1 MATGGKQVSPA
12 VAVIV
17 IIIVL
22 AIIVAVYFWAAGAK
36 KPTGAQAPMM
46 KGPGG
51 NMPAGNMPGGKG
63 PMPGGMPGGKGPMPG
78 APGMKVPVAPPTG
91 GAPAKAPTGQ

>member
-22 AIIVAVYFWAAGAK
+22 AIIVAVYFWAAGK
-36 KPTGAQAPMM
+36 PKPTGAQPPMM
-46 KGPGG
+46 KGMMNAP
-51 NMPAGNMPGGKG
+51 GKG
-63 PMPGGMPGGKGPMPG
+63 PMGPGMPAGKGPMG
-78 APGMKVPVAPPTG
+78 PGMKVPVSPPTG
-91 GAPAKAPTGQ
+91 NAPAPAPTGQ

>member
-36 KPTGAQAPMM
+36 KPTGAQPPMGKM
-46 KGPGG
+46 GPNMPGGKGPG
-51 NMPAGNMPGGKG
+51 MNMPGGKG
-63 PMPGGMPGGKGPMPG
+63 PMMPGG
-78 APGMKVPVAPPTG
+78 PGMKVPVAPPTG
-91 GAPAKAPTGQ
+91 GAPEGAQTGQ

>member
-1 MATGGKQVSPA
+1 MKQLATGGKQVSPA

-36 KPTGAQAPMM
+36 KPTGVQPPIGKM
-46 KGPGG
+46 GP
-51 NMPAGNMPGGKG
+51 N
-63 PMPGGMPGGKGPMPG
+63 MPGGKGPMPG
-78 APGMKVPVAPPTG
+78 APGMKVPVAQPTG
-91 GAPAKAPTGQ
+91 GAPEQAPTGE